1 MEERVTRSAESFI
14 INLFGVN
21 VLFNG
26 KIEIFDALDSSA
38 TPQNDV

>member
-21 VLFNG
+21 VLQG
-26 KIEIFDALDSSA
+26 KDRNLDARGV
-38 TPQNDV
+38 TRGERIRGF